1 MKTKRLELRP
11 LNDRELGMLLNRQT
25 EPELIKAYGEMLLG
39 CRSKPDARL
48 WYTAWA
54 ATLPDGTEVGD
65 ICFKGPPN
73 EKRRNGDRLRHREC
87 IPRKRIR
94 HRGGA
99 RNVRMGLFNAGGA
112 ILSVPRPRMATAHPS
127 ACLKNAVFAASASA
141 GRATFGRSNVPRRQ
155 RYPHFSASAW

>member
-48 WYTAWA
+48 WYTHGLQRCRMAPRS
-54 ATLPDGTEVGD
+54 ATYASKDHRT
-65 ICFKGPPN
+65 KTA
-73 EKRRNGDRLRHREC
+73 KRRSATASRVHTAEKDTP
-87 IPRKRIR
+87 PRRCAQCA
-94 HRGGA
+94 HGA
-99 RNVRMGLFNAGGA
+99 FQCRGA

>member
-65 ICFKGPPN
+65 ICLDVYKRQVKHRKGLYRLLKLKHTGVRAAVGINDGNFCVDGLVYPD
-73 EKRRNGDRLRHREC
+73 RRPH
-87 IPRKRIR
+87 
-94 HRGGA
+94 
-99 RNVRMGLFNAGGA
+99 
-112 ILSVPRPRMATAHPS
+112 T
-127 ACLKNAVFAASASA
+127 
-141 GRATFGRSNVPRRQ
+141 GRCV
-155 RYPHFSASAW
+155 